1 MQPPIGA
8 SGMRGIRKAWAAGIA
23 CAVLLPLVAFAWKQ
37 LDHRPAWVMSVLVS
51 SESKDETRARSDERR
66 AVEEIL
72 RRIARPRIAIE
83 LRSEGG
89 RRTGDGT
96 TFEAQRTVVI
106 RSDSEAPLTA
116 VKHVAKAV
124 PDTMVAE
131 PRRAT
136 RIGDFALGFVLVAML
151 LTLATLERSALSDA
165 DPFVIDAPRVVLHL
179 LGLGFLSAGAVVTER
194 AWNHA
199 LIPFVVVA
207 AAPIAWWFARARTRW
222 FSDPVLRPRYA
233 AFACAAVVVAA
244 AWIARWA
251 GAYA

>member
-1 MQPPIGA
+1 
-8 SGMRGIRKAWAAGIA
+8 MRGLRKAWAAGIA
-23 CAVLLPLVAFAWKQ
+23 CAVLLPLTAFGWQ
-37 LDHRPAWVMSVLVS
+37 QVDHRPAWVMSILVA
-51 SESKDETRARSDERR
+51 SESKDETRARAGERR
-66 AVEEIL
+66 TVDDVL

-106 RSDSEAPLTA
+106 RSADEAPLTA
-116 VKHVAKAV
+116 VKLAAKAV
-124 PDTMVAE
+124 PDTMIAE

-165 DPFVIDAPRVVLHL
+165 DPFVIDAPLVVLHL
-179 LGLGFLSAGAVVTER
+179 LGLGFLAAGAVVAER
-194 AWNHA
+194 AGNHT
-199 LIPFVVVA
+199 LIPFVAVA
-207 AAPIAWWFARARTRW
+207 AVPIAWWFVRARTRW
-222 FSDPVLRPRYA
+222 AGDPALRPRYA
-233 AFACAAVVVAA
+233 AFACVAGIVGA
-244 AWIARWA
+244 AWIARWL